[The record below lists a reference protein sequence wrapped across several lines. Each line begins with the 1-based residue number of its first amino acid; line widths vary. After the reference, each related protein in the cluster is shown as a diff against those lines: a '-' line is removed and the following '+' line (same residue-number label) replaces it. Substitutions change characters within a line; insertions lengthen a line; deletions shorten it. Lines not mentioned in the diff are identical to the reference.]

1 LLPGNRRADERGMN
15 GRFAVNSISVC
26 YIAVT
31 HPERR
36 PLVTFSAR
44 KFAASF
50 AALALLTLP
59 AFAGSSV
66 SPAGSISPT
75 GTWQSTTGESRYQV
89 SLCGDG
95 TELCAKL
102 TWLRADARTKEN
114 LPYLNTYVVKGARA
128 TQANKW
134 RGTVNYN
141 GDTVSGSVTLVDAD
155 TLKLK
160 GCKGFFCKSLQF
172 VRV

>member
-1 LLPGNRRADERGMN
+1 M
-15 GRFAVNSISVC
+15 
-26 YIAVT
+26 
-31 HPERR
+31 
-36 PLVTFSAR
+36 TFSAR
-44 KFAASF
+44 KFAASL
-50 AALALLTLP
+50 AALALITLP
-59 AFAGSSV
+59 ALAG
-66 SPAGSISPT
+66 GSISPA

-114 LPYLNTYVVKGARA
+114 LPYLNTYVVKGAQA
-128 TQANKW
+128 TQANRW

-155 TLKLK
+155 TLKLT
-160 GCKGFFCKSLQF
+160 GCKGFFCKALEF

>member
-1 LLPGNRRADERGMN
+1 MN
-15 GRFAVNSISVC
+15 GRFAGNSISVC

-36 PLVTFSAR
+36 PFVTLSAR
-44 KFAASF
+44 KFAASL

-59 AFAGSSV
+59 AFAGGSSI
-66 SPAGSISPT
+66 SPAGI
-75 GTWQSTTGESRYQV
+75 WQSTTGESRYQV

-114 LPYLNTYVVKGARA
+114 LLYLNTYVVKGAQA
-128 TQANKW
+128 MQANRW

-155 TLKLK
+155 TLKLT
-160 GCKGFFCKSLQF
+160 GCKGFFCKALEF
-172 VRV
+172 TRV